1 MALHLD
7 YRPTTLEEVVGNDSV
22 KDSLR
27 SLFKRKE
34 DTPHSF
40 MFLGPSGTGKTTFAR
55 IIAKQLGCADSD
67 FFEYNAANVRGI
79 DTIREID
86 MNCRYAPLEG
96 KIKVYLL
103 DECAKLTGDAQNA
116 VLKLLEDTPKHV
128 YFILCTTD
136 PDKIIKTIHT
146 RCTTYQTKP
155 LTPLQMDLLL
165 KWVLRSEELEETYPK
180 EIIKE
185 IIKASDGCPRQ
196 ALVLLDSVIDIT
208 DEKKAL
214 EAISSY
220 SLGTFPTIELCRAI
234 MGRASTAKWNSIK
247 EIVSGTTEEPER
259 IRYAILGYLTKVLY
273 NSKEPDRIIELME
286 PFMESMMYS
295 GKAGL
300 AYACYLVS
308 KM

>member
-1 MALHLD
+1 MPLHID
-7 YRPTTLEEVVGNDSV
+7 YRPKTLEEVVGNDSV

-34 DTPHSF
+34 DIPHSF
-40 MFLGPSGTGKTTFAR
+40 MFLGPSGCGKTTFAR
-55 IIAKQLGCADSD
+55 IIADKLECADSD

-116 VLKLLEDTPKHV
+116 LLKLLEDTPKHV
-128 YFILCTTD
+128 FFVLCTTD
-136 PDKIIKTIHT
+136 PDKVIKTIHT
-146 RCTTYQTKP
+146 RCTTYQVKP
-155 LTPLQMDLLL
+155 LSPIQMDLLL
-165 KWVLRSEELEETYPK
+165 RWVLKSEELEDTYPK

-185 IIKASDGCPRQ
+185 IVKASDGCPRQ

-220 SLGTFPTIELCRAI
+220 SLGTFPTIDLCRAI
-234 MGRASTAKWNSIK
+234 MDKASTQKWNRIK
-247 EIVSGTTEEPER
+247 EM
-259 IRYAILGYLTKVLY
+259 IRY
-273 NSKEPDRIIELME
+273 PQ
-286 PFMESMMYS
+286 
-295 GKAGL
+295 
-300 AYACYLVS
+300 
-308 KM
+308 

>member
-1 MALHLD
+1 MPLHID
-7 YRPTTLEEVVGNDSV
+7 YRPQTLEEVVGNDSV

-27 SLFKRKE
+27 SLLKRKE
-34 DTPHSF
+34 DVPHAF
-40 MFLGPSGTGKTTFAR
+40 LFLGASGCGKTTFAR

-67 FFEYNAANVRGI
+67 FYEYNSANVRGI
-79 DTIREID
+79 DTIRDID
-86 MNCRYAPLEG
+86 QNCRYAPLEG

-103 DECAKLTGDAQNA
+103 DEFHKGTSDAQNA

-128 YFILCTTD
+128 YFILCTTE

-146 RCTTYQTKP
+146 RCTTYQVKP
-155 LTPLQMDLLL
+155 LSPIQMSLLL
-165 KWVLRSEELEETYPK
+165 KWVLRSEELEDKYPET
-180 EIIKE
+180 ILKE

-220 SLGTFPTIELCRAI
+220 SLGTFPTIELCRALLEKSS
-234 MGRASTAKWNSIK
+234 ATKWSKIK
-247 EIVSGTTEEPER
+247 EMIENTTEEPER

-273 NSKEPDRIIELME
+273 GSKTPDRVIELME
-286 PFMESMMYS
+286 PFMESFMYS

-300 AYACYLVS
+300 AYSCYLAS
-308 KM
+308 KL